1 MRCLV
6 NKFVSRFGCLHARLA
21 PVSKR
26 ERMELG
32 EIKECDF
39 ATLKEHVNGTVEEG
53 TTDPGLE
60 AIRRIYHAFDVS
72 SKEKS
77 ARCECPRPC
86 QESRYT

>member
-21 PVSKR
+21 PVTQS
-26 ERMELG
+26 EGIDVEG
-32 EIKECDF
+32 IKECDYSSL
-39 ATLKEHVNGTVEEG
+39 AEHVNGTVGEG

-77 ARCECPRPC
+77 ARCDCPRPC
-86 QESRYT
+86 RESR